1 MMARAVAGRYVAAL
15 ASPVVGS
22 GIEVDRGDVL
32 FLAARAAGESLPEFA
47 WAALQ
52 RAGVCLTHE
61 GKTLEGDDAN
71 LQELRRRAAEF
82 EHSRLTLY
90 RMLGIA

>member
-1 MMARAVAGRYVAAL
+1 MARGRRGPLCGGPGIAGGWQRHRG
-15 ASPVVGS
+15 GS
-22 GIEVDRGDVL
+22 RRCV
-32 FLAARAAGESLPEFA
+32 FPMARAAGESLPEFA

-82 EHSRLTLY
+82 EHSRPTLY